1 MTRARSQ
8 PIPRDCRGSAM
19 LAALCLAMVFAISLS
34 SYLALCYENLYVS
47 ERNAMTTFRGSELA
61 ESGVE
66 QALYCLNNNNW
77 TGWTLSGSTASATMT
92 MTSAGLSTAV
102 GATPLSY
109 GNGVT
114 GTVTVSVTNY
124 NSATN
129 PASISSQAT
138 LSIPSPYGSGS
149 AASIH
154 SGTVTFSPSSSAGS
168 SSAAPLFVNAVAAT
182 NGTLRFQ
189 SAGTVDSY
197 NSVLPVSKLR
207 SGSVCEIISV
217 GTTNWTLIGSPSNTV
232 GTIFTATAAGT
243 GTGTAYVN
251 YNSTLSGGVPIN
263 AGYSAVILSQDNY
276 SSSATVRLKNATVN
290 GYAVGYDYS
299 SPSSTNW
306 FSYGAAGKLVGP
318 NTASGTSIDSSRILS
333 EPSPYQPVIPDSV
346 PSSTATLP
354 MGGGTV
360 SSNGSTIN
368 QTGTLG
374 VTTATTPV
382 VYSVGN
388 GISLLTNQTV
398 TIVGPVVL
406 ISYGGVAISGTAK
419 IALTTPQAS
428 LTIFVEYGN
437 LSLGGTGITNSN
449 TIPLP
454 KKVAIIDTT
463 NTFSTATI
471 GTAQPFYGVV
481 YLPYMPIT
489 VSNTGVGAPIYGSIV
504 GESVIFSGAAP
515 ILHYDSALRF
525 PVSTVISTAAPLQ
538 YGAAFDHISSPT
550 AYPSM
555 VLTSQ

>member
-1 MTRARSQ
+1 MMRMPSQ
-8 PIPRDCRGSAM
+8 PIPKDCRGSAM

-77 TGWTLSGSTASATMT
+77 TGWTQSGSTQSATMT
-92 MTSAGLSTAV
+92 MTASGLSTTV
-102 GATPLSY
+102 GATPLNF

-114 GTVTVSVTNY
+114 GTVFVTVQSYTT
-124 NSATN
+124 APT
-129 PASISSQAT
+129 ITSQST

-149 AASIH
+149 ARLIG
-154 SGTVTFSPSSSAGS
+154 SGTLTFNAPSGS
-168 SSAAPLFVNAVAAT
+168 GSTSAAPLFVNAVAAT

-189 SAGTVDSY
+189 SAGNVDSY
-197 NSVLPVSKLR
+197 NTVLPVSKLR
-207 SGSVCEIISV
+207 SGSDCEIISV
-217 GTTNWTLIGSPSNTV
+217 GTTNWTLIGAPSNTV
-232 GTIFTATAAGT
+232 GTFFTATAAGT
-243 GTGTAYVN
+243 GTGVAYVD

-263 AGYSAVILSQDNY
+263 AGYSAVIVSQDNY
-276 SSSATVRLKNATVN
+276 SSSATVSLKNATVN

-306 FSYGAAGKLVGP
+306 FSYGSAGNLVGP
-318 NTASGTSIDSSRILS
+318 NTTSGTSIDSTRILS
-333 EPSPYQPVIPDSV
+333 EPSPYQPVVPDSV

-354 MGGGTV
+354 KGGGTV
-360 SSNGSTIN
+360 SSNGSSIN

-374 VTTATTPV
+374 NTTATTPV

-406 ISYGGVAISGTAK
+406 ISYGGVTISGTAK

-437 LSLGGTGITNSN
+437 LSLGGAGITNYN

-463 NTFSTATI
+463 NSSFSAAI
-471 GTAQPFYGVV
+471 GTSQPFYGVV
-481 YLPYMPIT
+481 YLPYMATT
-489 VSNTGVGAPIYGSIV
+489 VSNTGPGAPIYGSIV
-504 GESVIFSGAAP
+504 GQSVTFSGADP
-515 ILHYDSALRF
+515 ILHYDSALRS
-525 PVSTVISTAAPLQ
+525 PVSTAISTAAPLQ
-538 YGAAFDHISSPT
+538 YGAAFDHISSPA
-550 AYPSM
+550 AYSSM
-555 VLTSQ
+555 VLTSK